1 MNKSTSPGSRKRNS
15 SSSKQSSTPPKANK
29 KGYGS
34 PSNETSPKTNAPT
47 TETATAEA
55 PTATTSPLPTLLQIE
70 AERLTRDLPAFVRA
84 AWPILEPVT
93 PLLWN
98 WHLDLICDYLTLIKE
113 ARFKDVCG
121 AHCEGIIFNVPPRTM
136 KSLLITVM
144 FPAWLWTSDPARRWM
159 FASYAEKLSTQ
170 HSVYRR
176 NIMRSP
182 WYQERWGHVVRFS
195 RDQNQKTQYENTA
208 RGSMLA
214 TAMGAL
220 ATGFGGDVLVFDDPL
235 NPEQALSEAE
245 RTAINIKF
253 DGTFRSRLNN
263 PATGVKIIV
272 MQRLHEQDLT
282 GHVIGKEAGRWIHVK
297 LPATAETHEH
307 WKRPASNFE
316 FRRRPGEL
324 LWPDRLP
331 ESHLAGLK
339 TGLGSWA
346 FAGQYQQN
354 PAPLEGG
361 IIKRNWI
368 RFYRD
373 LPARFEFM
381 VQSWDC
387 TFKGSSAKGSDTDFV
402 AGQVWGKHEGN
413 FYMLPYRVHDRLDF
427 GPTKT
432 AIKSAHS
439 AFPKAHA
446 ILIEDKA
453 NGPAIISELRR
464 EIPGIVAIE
473 PEGGKLARAQS
484 TAPLWE
490 AGSILLP
497 DPQVFNGHD
506 AAHPN
511 VGAWLDQYIHNICT
525 FPKAAHDDDMDS
537 TSQALIY
544 IRHRIGGGIMDFYR
558 RSAERLGG

>member
-235 NPEQALSEAE
+235 VE
-245 RTAINIKF
+245 
-253 DGTFRSRLNN
+253 
-263 PATGVKIIV
+263 
-272 MQRLHEQDLT
+272 
-282 GHVIGKEAGRWIHVK
+282 WI
-297 LPATAETHEH
+297 
-307 WKRPASNFE
+307 
-316 FRRRPGEL
+316 
-324 LWPDRLP
+324 
-331 ESHLAGLK
+331 
-339 TGLGSWA
+339 
-346 FAGQYQQN
+346 
-354 PAPLEGG
+354 
-361 IIKRNWI
+361 
-368 RFYRD
+368 
-373 LPARFEFM
+373 
-381 VQSWDC
+381 
-387 TFKGSSAKGSDTDFV
+387 
-402 AGQVWGKHEGN
+402 
-413 FYMLPYRVHDRLDF
+413 
-427 GPTKT
+427 
-432 AIKSAHS
+432 
-439 AFPKAHA
+439 
-446 ILIEDKA
+446 
-453 NGPAIISELRR
+453 
-464 EIPGIVAIE
+464 
-473 PEGGKLARAQS
+473 
-484 TAPLWE
+484 
-490 AGSILLP
+490 
-497 DPQVFNGHD
+497 
-506 AAHPN
+506 
-511 VGAWLDQYIHNICT
+511 
-525 FPKAAHDDDMDS
+525 
-537 TSQALIY
+537 
-544 IRHRIGGGIMDFYR
+544 
-558 RSAERLGG
+558 